1 MDVSFLVNL
10 NPLISFRI
18 VNIKRKLLVNWW
30 KQSTKNGVGFLT
42 SLTRRANTIILRNIK
57 LVSFV
62 IFSHNFDILQVKNY
76 KKGLRK
82 TRNRTRESLIA
93 ESFKD
98 SRKKKKSFIS
108 CMLINSVLLHLC
120 LRCAVS
126 FNSKT
131 KQLIESL
138 LDFNIGLEI
147 RL

>member
-10 NPLISFRI
+10 NPLIGFRI

-42 SLTRRANTIILRNIK
+42 SLTRRADTIILANVK

-98 SRKKKKSFIS
+98 SRKKKKEFY
-108 CMLINSVLLHLC
+108 LLH
-120 LRCAVS
+120 V
-126 FNSKT
+126 N
-131 KQLIESL
+131 
-138 LDFNIGLEI
+138 
-147 RL
+147 